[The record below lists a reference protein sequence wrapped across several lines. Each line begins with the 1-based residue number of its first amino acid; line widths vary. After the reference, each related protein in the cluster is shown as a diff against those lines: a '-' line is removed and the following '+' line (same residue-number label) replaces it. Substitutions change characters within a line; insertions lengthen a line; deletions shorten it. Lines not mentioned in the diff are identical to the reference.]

1 MDFLPCPRRTAELLL
16 VKIHRPF
23 ETLEFR
29 GPYWMRGVQ
38 SFGDKWALW
47 RITSA
52 PCPEGVRSSDAKI
65 AAPVGLNAHEH
76 TRRQLPDQSTTL
88 WVESSSTD
96 DSRLRGALPIADLPG
111 SIRVFAVY
119 PTNQSSRHF
128 EPMRQPS
135 EGSFVVLYRPCL
147 IRETQLELER
157 RSCQSCSEVRRKLMR
172 SMSSRY

>member
-1 MDFLPCPRRTAELLL
+1 MSGLLPEAAVQRT
-16 VKIHRPF
+16 
-23 ETLEFR
+23 FR
-29 GPYWMRGVQ
+29 NGRFV
-38 SFGDKWALW
+38 
-47 RITSA
+47 
-52 PCPEGVRSSDAKI
+52 
-65 AAPVGLNAHEH
+65 
-76 TRRQLPDQSTTL
+76 
-88 WVESSSTD
+88 
-96 DSRLRGALPIADLPG
+96 PIADLPG

-135 EGSFVVLYRPCL
+135 EGSVVVLYRPCL

>member
-1 MDFLPCPRRTAELLL
+1 MRLATLICKFGIPSAARTA
-16 VKIHRPF
+16 IAWQR
-23 ETLEFR
+23 
-29 GPYWMRGVQ
+29 
-38 SFGDKWALW
+38 LW
-47 RITSA
+47 RLAGQGRRAARLTLLA
-52 PCPEGVRSSDAKI
+52 DVRFSPNSGIKTDI
-65 AAPVGLNAHEH
+65 AGL
-76 TRRQLPDQSTTL
+76 
-88 WVESSSTD
+88 V
-96 DSRLRGALPIADLPG
+96 PIADLPG

-135 EGSFVVLYRPCL
+135 EGSVVVLYRPCP

>member
-1 MDFLPCPRRTAELLL
+1 MPKISQPANWCPAKPR
-16 VKIHRPF
+16 
-23 ETLEFR
+23 
-29 GPYWMRGVQ
+29 
-38 SFGDKWALW
+38 
-47 RITSA
+47 SA
-52 PCPEGVRSSDAKI
+52 PGHSRPIDTPPAVATCPLCPEKRTNTRSSRYD
-65 AAPVGLNAHEH
+65 
-76 TRRQLPDQSTTL
+76 
-88 WVESSSTD
+88 
-96 DSRLRGALPIADLPG
+96 RLVPIADLPG

-135 EGSFVVLYRPCL
+135 EGSVVVLYRPCL